1 VRGAK
6 PLAAFEARIAR
17 AVAARDGEVLL
28 AAVSGGPDS
37 AALAA
42 LLARI
47 CEGARCTLVL
57 GHVNHGLR
65 DSAWQDEAVVLSLGA
80 SLRARVVTASLPPGT
95 SDEARLRTERYAVLL
110 GMAAKSGATRIFT
123 AHHAADQTE
132 TVLLALFRGAGPAGL
147 CGMPAVRELEPG
159 VELVRPLLQVE
170 PEALRTYCAALHLPF
185 ALDPTNEELEYRR
198 NALRSALPALRAAFP
213 KLDAAVARCAA
224 ILAQERAGSATA
236 ALRERLRAEL
246 VAATG
251 DARDVT
257 FERLDAAAR
266 AIERGSRGRHFL
278 RRGVELVAGSKKG
291 PA

>member
-1 VRGAK
+1 MKKIATCSAKWRARCVASVRGAK

-57 GHVNHGLR
+57 GHVNHGF
-65 DSAWQDEAVVLSLGA
+65 
-80 SLRARVVTASLPPGT
+80 
-95 SDEARLRTERYAVLL
+95 RLRRERYAVLL

-198 NALRSALPALRAAFP
+198 NAPRFSRRSERVPQPRPCASACAPSSSQRPEMRATSRSNAST
-213 KLDAAVARCAA
+213 R
-224 ILAQERAGSATA
+224 R
-236 ALRERLRAEL
+236 REPSS
-246 VAATG
+246 
-251 DARDVT
+251 
-257 FERLDAAAR
+257 AAR
-266 AIERGSRGRHFL
+266 ADVISCDAASNWWPVPRKAQHEAVGHDSHHRGDRIR
-278 RRGVELVAGSKKG
+278 
-291 PA
+291 